1 MQTNQAGL
9 DLIKMFEGLRLEAYV
24 DAVGVWTIGYGHTKS
39 ARRGMAITEQQ
50 AEKLLREDLAD
61 AEGAVSRLV
70 KVRLND
76 NEFSAL
82 ASLVF
87 NIGSGNFQRSTVLR
101 RLNQEDRVGAADAIE
116 WWNKGRVNGVLTTLP
131 GLVRRRA
138 SEKAL
143 FLTPTPQELLSD
155 LLVTATGDDDRGVV
169 ETPPSGSAPPQETAD
184 RGLQSRVTPEESSR
198 TRREKLSSS
207 RTMQGAGVAGAA
219 GASAVGAGTTMNTE
233 QPTSMGRTIK
243 DYLVEYQSEIL
254 IAVGVII
261 LLAALYI
268 MIARWD
274 DWRKGKR

>member
-24 DAVGVWTIGYGHTKS
+24 DAVGIWTIGYGHTKGVR
-39 ARRGMAITEQQ
+39 AGMVITEEK
-50 AEKLLREDLAD
+50 AEQFLREDLAD

-70 KVRLND
+70 KVPING

-101 RLNQEDRVGAADAIE
+101 RLNAEDRVGAADAIE
-116 WWNKGRVNGVLTTLP
+116 WWNKGRVNGVLTVLP

-138 SEKAL
+138 AEKAL
-143 FLTPTPQELLSD
+143 FLTPTPQELLTD
-155 LLVTATGDDDRGVV
+155 LIVNATGDDDRGVV
-169 ETPPSGSAPPQETAD
+169 ESPPAGEPQGGGSDQ
-184 RGLQSRVTPEESSR
+184 GLESRVTPVEGSR
-198 TRREKLSSS
+198 DRRDNLSSS

-219 GASAVGAGTTMNTE
+219 GASAVGAGTTMNSE

-243 DYLVEYQSEIL
+243 DYLIEYQSEIL
-254 IAVGVII
+254 IAIGVVI

>member
-24 DAVGVWTIGYGHTKS
+24 DAVGVWTIGYGHTQT
-39 ARRGMAITEQQ
+39 ARAGMVITEQQ
-50 AEKLLREDLAD
+50 AEQLLRDDLGD
-61 AEGAVSRLV
+61 AEDAVNNLV
-70 KVRLND
+70 KVPLND

-138 SEKAL
+138 AEKAL
-143 FLTPTPQELLSD
+143 FLTPTALELLRDLVVQNSD
-155 LLVTATGDDDRGVV
+155 DDDRGL
-169 ETPPSGSAPPQETAD
+169 EEAAPPVDQ
-184 RGLQSRVTPEESSR
+184 GLESRVQPVESSR
-198 TRREKLSSS
+198 ARRDNLTGS

-233 QPTSMGRTIK
+233 QPTSIGRTIK
-243 DYLVEYQSEIL
+243 DYLIEYQSEIL
-254 IAVGVII
+254 ITIGVVI
-261 LLAALYI
+261 LLAALFI
-268 MIARWD
+268 MFARWD

>member
-24 DAVGVWTIGYGHTKS
+24 DAVGIWTIGYGHTKGVR
-39 ARRGMAITEQQ
+39 AGMVITEEK
-50 AEKLLREDLAD
+50 AEQFLREDLAD

-70 KVRLND
+70 KVPVNG

-101 RLNQEDRVGAADAIE
+101 RLNAEDRVGAADAIE
-116 WWNKGRVNGVLTTLP
+116 WWNKGRVNGVLTVLP

-138 SEKAL
+138 AEKAL
-143 FLTPTPQELLSD
+143 FLTPTPQELLTD
-155 LLVTATGDDDRGVV
+155 LIVNATSDDDRGVV
-169 ETPPSGSAPPQETAD
+169 ESPPASEPQGGGSDQ
-184 RGLQSRVTPEESSR
+184 GLESRVTPVEGSR
-198 TRREKLSSS
+198 DRRDNLSSS

-219 GASAVGAGTTMNTE
+219 GASAVGAGTTMNSE

-243 DYLVEYQSEIL
+243 DYLIEYQSEIL
-254 IAVGVII
+254 IAIGVVI